1 MRWSM
6 TRYCG
11 GERVIGCAV
20 WHNRKLQRKHSGFQT
35 VPKEAKKMQIENP
48 IKNCV
53 SHTLADITKT
63 KDASG
68 YNPEYSL
75 EEGIRELM

>member
-11 GERVIGCAV
+11 GERVIGCA
-20 WHNRKLQRKHSGFQT
+20 Q
-35 VPKEAKKMQIENP
+35 KKYRIENP

-53 SHTLADITKT
+53 SPALAEIAKM

-75 EEGIRELM
+75 EEGIGAYLAPNLPI

>member
-20 WHNRKLQRKHSGFQT
+20 WHNRKLVKVFDFWT
-35 VPKEAKKMQIENP
+35 VTEEAKKVRIENP

-53 SHTLADITKT
+53 SHTLADIAKT
-63 KDASG
+63 MDVLG
-68 YNPEYSL
+68 YNPEYSI
-75 EEGIRELM
+75 EKSIR